1 MIQSMDVLTGMRTY
15 VSVVKWGSFTQGAE
29 HLGISK
35 ALASKYVQQLET
47 HLGVRLLQR
56 TTRRL
61 SVTEIGHSYFEQAQ
75 RILED
80 LDNLQS
86 TLFDHN
92 QEPKGHLKIT
102 APTTFGELYIV
113 PLMAAYL
120 QAYPQMNVQLN
131 LSDRF
136 VNVVEEGFDL
146 AIRIGQLKDSSL
158 IAKGLTHTRV
168 GLYASR
174 QYLKTHGYPSTP
186 EDLKHHH
193 CLLDSN
199 VSTLDK
205 WRFEDPQ
212 KGITHTVKIDGRF
225 QVNSASAMKAMILA
239 HQGIGLCPEYV
250 IGHQRDP
257 DIEQVLSD
265 YPMQSL
271 GLYMLYPQQK
281 YLSIKTRTLMDFLE
295 KKLRGTP
302 PWQS

>member
-1 MIQSMDVLTGMRTY
+1 M
-15 VSVVKWGSFTQGAE
+15 
-29 HLGISK
+29 
-35 ALASKYVQQLET
+35 
-47 HLGVRLLQR
+47 LQR

-86 TLFDHN
+86 TLFDHH

-102 APTTFGELYIV
+102 APTTFGELYMA

-168 GLYASR
+168 GIYASR
-174 QYLKTHGYPSTP
+174 QYLKTHGYPHTP
-186 EDLKHHH
+186 EDLRQHA
-193 CLLDSN
+193 CILDTN
-199 VSTLDK
+199 VSTPDK
-205 WRFEDPQ
+205 WRFENPHNGTLQ
-212 KGITHTVKIDGRF
+212 TVKIAGRF
-225 QVNSASAMKAMILA
+225 QVNSAAAIKAMILA

-250 IGHQRDP
+250 IGHQRSP
-257 DIEQVLSD
+257 EIEQVLSD

-271 GLYMLYPQQK
+271 GLYVLYPHQK
-281 YLSIKTRTLMDFLE
+281 YLSIKTRTLIDFLE
-295 KKLRGTP
+295 KKLKGTP
-302 PWQS
+302 PWQH